1 MWKLVCGLALTTAIA
16 SLSPLTFPAVATPP
30 LRRLTPQQV
39 PSTLGADTEL
49 WQQPDGKKGD
59 KANLLKAVDQS
70 LRYIQTGA
78 AQTAYQNYPVPG
90 ITRERV
96 RRSLVRFRELLQAA
110 QTPTALSTAVQREFD
125 VYQSVG
131 KDNQGTVDFTG
142 YFEATYRASR
152 TPTAEY
158 RYPIFRLPANF
169 ASWPQPHPTRLQLE
183 GADGLQGSR
192 GALRGQELVWLRDRL
207 EAYLIQVQGSARL
220 MLTDGKVMTVGVAGK
235 TNYPYASLGKELVK
249 AGKVRLEDLS
259 LPFLLQYFQAHPT
272 ELDLY
277 IPRNNRFVFFSETY
291 GAPATGNLGVPVTAE
306 RSIATDK
313 SIMPPGALALIQTQL
328 PFYKANQSIAL
339 QPVSHFALDQDTGGA
354 IKGPGRVD
362 VFMGTGLRAKDRA
375 GLINTP
381 GQLYYLL
388 LKR

>member
-16 SLSPLTFPAVATPP
+16 SSPLLADATAMP
-30 LRRLTPQQV
+30 LRQLTPQQI
-39 PSTLGADTEL
+39 PPALGADAEL
-49 WQQPDGKKGD
+49 WQRPDGKKGD
-59 KANLLKAVDQS
+59 KANLLKAVEQS

-78 AQTAYQNYPVPG
+78 AQAAYQNYPVPG
-90 ITRERV
+90 VTRERV

-110 QTPTALSTAVQREFD
+110 QSPEALSAAIRREFD

-158 RYPIFRLPANF
+158 RYPIYRMPANF
-169 ASWPQPHPTRLQLE
+169 ASWPKPHPTRIQLE
-183 GADGLQGSR
+183 GKDGLQGSR

-207 EAYLIQVQGSARL
+207 EAYLVQVQGSARL
-220 MLTDGKVMTVGVAGK
+220 MLTDGKVMTIGVAGK
-235 TNYPYASLGKELVK
+235 TDYPYASIGKELVK
-249 AGKVRLEDLS
+249 AGKVRQEDLS
-259 LPFLLQYFQAHPT
+259 LPFLMQYFQTYPA

-277 IPRNNRFVFFSETY
+277 IPRNNRFILFSETY
-291 GAPATGNLGVPVTAE
+291 GLPATGNLGIPVTAE

-313 SIMPPGALALIQTQL
+313 SIMPPGALAILQTQL
-328 PFYKANQSIAL
+328 PFYDLSQTLTQK
-339 QPVSHFALDQDTGGA
+339 PVSHCALDQDTGGA
-354 IKGPGRVD
+354 IKGPGRID
-362 VFMGTGLRAKDRA
+362 VFMGTGSSAKDRA